1 MSRHI
6 TISEAFAQWSTDHG
20 MGTPF
25 QIHGI
30 NDHGALCESWNN
42 FTDNLCKEG
51 ALNDLQYVHCPAWDD
66 KIPEDTAEECEF
78 LLEAMGF
85 EISFVT
91 VLERPDNLMNDSA
104 HHYKFTI
111 LRNGVFKMQGFY
123 STGSAIEVPDGTDLF
138 NCLLSDTSFYGDTFE
153 EWVNEMGYDSDPRSA
168 EKIYNAC
175 KEQKTVIESML
186 TKSELEDLREVFQD
200 Y

>member
-1 MSRHI
+1 MTRHI
-6 TISEAFAQWSTDHG
+6 TLSEAFEQWSMDHG

-25 QIHGI
+25 QIHG
-30 NDHGALCESWNN
+30 NDHCALAESWNN
-42 FTDNLCKEG
+42 FTDNICKEG
-51 ALNDLQYVHCPAWDD
+51 ALNDLQYHHCPAWDET
-66 KIPEDTAEECEF
+66 IPDGTAEECEF

-91 VLERPDNLMNDSA
+91 VLDRPDNLMSDSA
-104 HHYKFTI
+104 HHYKYTI
-111 LRNGVFKMQGFY
+111 SRNGAFKMQGFY
-123 STGSAIEVPDGTDLF
+123 STGSAIEIPDGTDLF
-138 NCLLSDTSFYGDTFE
+138 NCLLSDTSFYADTFE
-153 EWVNEMGYDSDPRSA
+153 EWAEEMGYGSDSRRA